1 MITLDDVQ
9 VRIVKTQP
17 YYSEGKWYVSVEYTV
32 GERDVFGPFHT
43 KEEAEGL
50 IL

>member
-1 MITLDDVQ
+1 MITLDDTQ
-9 VRIVKTQP
+9 VRIVKTHA
-17 YYSEGKWYVSVEYTV
+17 YYSDEKWYVLVEYTV
-32 GERDVFGPFHT
+32 GERDIFGPFNT